1 RLVAGAAPRS
11 RAHWLRWRRA
21 ERVPRAR
28 PGEVERRW
36 RLCRG
41 RKVGAGWRISR
52 AWSAVTLGTDPTTIT
67 HAGTRRAPVCGSG
80 RAHSAAGEMD
90 AKVSEGADTS
100 SSSSLSS
107 SGSQTLSEGEMKA
120 TTGGS
125 STDCD
130 SEGPHL
136 SQGEEEAAGRRGG
149 ETGRQ
154 CRGEQD
160 EADEELDNILS
171 PPPMQLRKCST
182 PEVSF
187 RSGKSVKYK
196 KSLNDDGRL
205 LRRGSLGG
213 ALTGRYLLPAGAA
226 QQTWQVSTETSNL
239 VRMRS
244 QALGQ
249 SAPSLTA
256 SLPFPVG
263 DATQE
268 MKCNLN
274 MYKVGSV
281 YFNK

>member
-1 RLVAGAAPRS
+1 
-11 RAHWLRWRRA
+11 
-21 ERVPRAR
+21 
-28 PGEVERRW
+28 
-36 RLCRG
+36 
-41 RKVGAGWRISR
+41 
-52 AWSAVTLGTDPTTIT
+52 
-67 HAGTRRAPVCGSG
+67 
-80 RAHSAAGEMD
+80 MD
-90 AKVSEGADTS
+90 GKVSEGADSS

-120 TTGGS
+120 SSEGS

-130 SEGPHL
+130 SEGQHL
-136 SQGEEEAAGRRGG
+136 TQEEERR
-149 ETGRQ
+149 RRS
-154 CRGEQD
+154 RGEQD

-213 ALTGRYLLPAGAA
+213 ALTGRYLLPAVTA
-226 QQTWQVSTETSNL
+226 QQSWQVSAETSNL

-256 SLPFPVG
+256 SLVFH
-263 DATQE
+263 
-268 MKCNLN
+268 KN
-274 MYKVGSV
+274 
-281 YFNK
+281 